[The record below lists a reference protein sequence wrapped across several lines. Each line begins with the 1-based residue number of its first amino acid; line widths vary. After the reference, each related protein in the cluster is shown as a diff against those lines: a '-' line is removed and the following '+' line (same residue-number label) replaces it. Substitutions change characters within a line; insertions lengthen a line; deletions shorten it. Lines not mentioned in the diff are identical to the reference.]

1 MSIILTKEELK
12 KLLKCNDDTGNVPV
26 MALSVADGLAGRDFA
41 SLARND
47 LMEYWE
53 EVGKKHEFN
62 PEDVRGIKRETGEV
76 LL

>member
-12 KLLKCNDDTGNVPV
+12 KLLKLNDRNAPV

-41 SLARND
+41 SLARNS
-47 LMEYWE
+47 LREYWQE
-53 EVGKKHEFN
+53 LGKKHEFN